1 MDHSIKDVDHYW
13 MAKAIQLAD
22 KGRFTTSPNPRVGCI
37 IVDEFNHVVGQGF
50 HKEAGTPHAEVHAL
64 RQAKHFAEG
73 ATAYVT
79 LEPCSHFGKT
89 PPCADALI
97 GAKVSRVVVGMTD
110 PNPQVSGRGIQKL
123 RDAGIEV
130 ISGVLEEQA
139 GALNKGFIK
148 RMLSGKPYVR
158 VKLGIS
164 LDGKIALGNGKSQ
177 WITGPM
183 ARKDVQQYR
192 AQSCV
197 VLTGS
202 GTVIADNPSL
212 LIRPDEAQLR
222 EYPID
227 TLRQPARVIVDSQ
240 RQVGKHHHC
249 FNDGFTT
256 YIACCPD
263 TLSTTGVF
271 DSPESTGDNIITVE
285 EKDGRINLSR
295 LLEKLGDMQFNEVWV
310 EAGPGLAGAL
320 LANAEVDEL
329 ICYQA
334 PKLLGDKGVSMV
346 NLPTFTSLDQTISLS
361 LVENRQ
367 VGNDIKLIYKP
378 LHG

>member
-37 IVDEFNHVVGQGF
+37 IVDENNHIVGQGF

-64 RQAKHFAEG
+64 RHAEHLAKG

-97 GAKVSRVVVGMTD
+97 DAKVSRVVVGMTD

-123 RDAGIEV
+123 RDAGIDV
-130 ISGVLEEQA
+130 VSGVLAEQA
-139 GALNKGFIK
+139 AALNKGFIK

-164 LDGKIALGNGKSQ
+164 LDGKIALGNGNSQ
-177 WITGPM
+177 WI
-183 ARKDVQQYR
+183 
-192 AQSCV
+192 
-197 VLTGS
+197 
-202 GTVIADNPSL
+202 
-212 LIRPDEAQLR
+212 RPNEAQLR
-222 EYPID
+222 DYPVD
-227 TLRQPARVIVDSQ
+227 TLRQPVRVIVDSQ
-240 RQVGKHHHC
+240 RQVGKHHQC
-249 FNDGFTT
+249 FNDGFATFV
-256 YIACCPD
+256 ACCPD
-263 TLSTTGVF
+263 KLSEPGTL
-271 DSPESTGDNIITVE
+271 DSTGDNQIIVE
-285 EKDGRINLSR
+285 ERDGRINLSR

-320 LANAEVDEL
+320 LASAEVDEL

-346 NLPTFTSLDQTISLS
+346 NLPTFTSLDETISLS

-378 LHG
+378 LND